1 MAYRFSVV
9 PQKSVTYFKFW
20 DDVTVASAK
29 EAFVQYTRDP
39 NFNPKY
45 LMVTDARD
53 VTEIHA
59 TFQGVLFGVEGLRDL
74 LAQFD
79 RGTIS
84 AILVSDSTQFGY
96 VRMLEQVLDFLSP
109 IKVRV
114 AYNERELFQ
123 LAGRPDLTLAD
134 LADT

>member
-9 PQKSVTYFKFW
+9 PHKSVTYFKFW

-45 LMVTDARD
+45 LMVTDARE

-74 LAQFD
+74 LAKFD

-96 VRMLEQVLDFLSP
+96 VRMLEQVLDFLSYP
-109 IKVRV
+109 PKIG
-114 AYNERELFQ
+114 Q
-123 LAGRPDLTLAD
+123 
-134 LADT
+134 